1 MLDRRNG
8 PNKDNGI
15 DRNGSSLFV
24 YIYMYICKDKIK
36 TRKIMAQCA
45 RVPSSLASSVCGAEL
60 EERSLLEGS
69 ELVV

>member
-1 MLDRRNG
+1 M
-8 PNKDNGI
+8 
-15 DRNGSSLFV
+15 